1 MSFFTSKWLE
11 FPRIGIG
18 APAPLPEFEIALS
31 SLHRLCEG
39 SLYVDEAQGVRE
51 GGVDACGNEPC
62 DMADWP

>member
-1 MSFFTSKWLE
+1 MDVTS
-11 FPRIGIG
+11 IC
-18 APAPLPEFEIALS
+18 EFEIALS

-51 GGVDACGNEPC
+51 VGVDACGDEPC